1 MALDT
6 SYCLSL
12 RLMSTSSTA
21 LKASSGIVGDL
32 CTASQ
37 RELVEMV
44 DLRYN
49 LLGKHNL
56 DAFFSVPFASDL
68 PIAACLYDEHAAG
81 AGPQLVHPQLSLPG
95 FCSPYFVNPP
105 RTKVDGESVA
115 VLLTR
120 YYQSTFHLLPGPAL
134 PIPLLQHHVRGVQ
147 HKPSVLPPF
156 HYIGELA
163 QLSLNFSHHQF

>member
-6 SYCLSL
+6 SYCLSI

-68 PIAACLYDEHAAG
+68 PIAACLYNELAG
-81 AGPQLVHPQLSLPG
+81 ACFQLVHPHLGPSL
-95 FCSPYFVNPP
+95 
-105 RTKVDGESVA
+105 
-115 VLLTR
+115 
-120 YYQSTFHLLPGPAL
+120 Q
-134 PIPLLQHHVRGVQ
+134 PL
-147 HKPSVLPPF
+147 
-156 HYIGELA
+156 I
-163 QLSLNFSHHQF
+163 

>member
-49 LLGKHNL
+49 LLGIHNL
-56 DAFFSVPFASDL
+56 DTFFSIPFASNL
-68 PIAACLYDEHAAG
+68 PVAACLYDEHAAG
-81 AGPQLVHPQLSLPG
+81 GAGSQLVHPHLPLPG
-95 FCSPYFVNPP
+95 FCSP
-105 RTKVDGESVA
+105 
-115 VLLTR
+115 
-120 YYQSTFHLLPGPAL
+120 
-134 PIPLLQHHVRGVQ
+134 
-147 HKPSVLPPF
+147 
-156 HYIGELA
+156 
-163 QLSLNFSHHQF
+163 

>member
-1 MALDT
+1 
-6 SYCLSL
+6 
-12 RLMSTSSTA
+12 MSTSSTA

-49 LLGKHNL
+49 LLGKHIL
-56 DAFFSVPFASDL
+56 DAFFSIPFASNL
-68 PIAACLYDEHAAG
+68 PVAACLYDEHAAG
-81 AGPQLVHPQLSLPG
+81 GAGSQLVHPHLGPTLKP
-95 FCSPYFVNPP
+95 FFEDPP
-105 RTKVDGESVA
+105 RTKVNGELVA

-120 YYQSTFHLLPGPAL
+120 YYESSIHLMAAC
-134 PIPLLQHHVRGVQ
+134 PILLLQQVVLQHHHAGGVQ

-156 HYIGELA
+156 HYIGELT
-163 QLSLNFSHHQF
+163 QLSLKLSHHQF